1 MVFLLGWVFVL
12 LLLALWSTLVW
23 SGEALLA
30 ALLSQAG
37 TIGTSDWSLPQALT
51 AWLPV
56 PVAEWLAALLENL
69 TPQLQALAGALP
81 WLSGGV
87 TVLAW
92 VVWTAGAV
100 LLLGIGLAIHV
111 AVALWRK
118 SQRAT
123 PGPAVAALR

>member
-1 MVFLLGWVFVL
+1 
-12 LLLALWSTLVW
+12 VW
-23 SGEALLA
+23 SGQALLA
-30 ALLSQAG
+30 AMLAHAG
-37 TIGTSDWSLPQALT
+37 TLGAGDWSLPASLA

-56 PVAEWLAALLENL
+56 PVAEWLAAVLENL

-92 VVWTAGAV
+92 VVWSVGAL
-100 LLLGIGLAIHV
+100 LLLGIGLAVHV

-118 SQRAT
+118 SRDSTVTNRTGA
-123 PGPAVAALR
+123 AVS